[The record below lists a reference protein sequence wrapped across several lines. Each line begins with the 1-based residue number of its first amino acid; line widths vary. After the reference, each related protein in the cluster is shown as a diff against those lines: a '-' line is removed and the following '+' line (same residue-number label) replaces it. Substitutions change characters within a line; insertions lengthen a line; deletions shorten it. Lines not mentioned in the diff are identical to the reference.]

1 MRMRLKRPFLYLCIC
16 FVMILGFCSVEASAA
31 TKPYTYYGSHLSG
44 YKKQI
49 YKKLKKTWAQGD
61 GKIISVESR
70 GFSLEYAGMWVLND
84 YPEYFWCNTYSSGY
98 GFGYSYFRLA
108 SWKNAIKQKAAFN
121 KRVKAVVKALKK
133 KCKGKSTAEKAVI
146 LHDWVCSNCRYV
158 QTSYDQSAYG
168 VFVKKKAVCA
178 GFARAYKLLCDKFGI
193 KCICVNV
200 LLNNVPHLT
209 NYVKIGGSWY
219 MVDCTNDQG
228 YAGKPLRYYCLIGS
242 NSVGT
247 YLYSSC
253 GVELPELSVSD
264 YPLPDR
270 PITMTAEAKSYS
282 AQNIFRAS

>member
-1 MRMRLKRPFLYLCIC
+1 MRLKRPFLYLCIC

-121 KRVKAVVKALKK
+121 KRVKAVVKSLKK
-133 KCKGKSTAEKAVI
+133 KYRSK
-146 LHDWVCSNCRYV
+146 
-158 QTSYDQSAYG
+158 
-168 VFVKKKAVCA
+168 
-178 GFARAYKLLCDKFGI
+178 GFAAGCSREVISRGADQLGWDLDKLLKMTLLAMSDSEDT
-193 KCICVNV
+193 VN
-200 LLNNVPHLT
+200 
-209 NYVKIGGSWY
+209 
-219 MVDCTNDQG
+219 
-228 YAGKPLRYYCLIGS
+228 AF
-242 NSVGT
+242 
-247 YLYSSC
+247 LYDSR
-253 GVELPELSVSD
+253 VN
-264 YPLPDR
+264 
-270 PITMTAEAKSYS
+270 AFAK
-282 AQNIFRAS
+282 